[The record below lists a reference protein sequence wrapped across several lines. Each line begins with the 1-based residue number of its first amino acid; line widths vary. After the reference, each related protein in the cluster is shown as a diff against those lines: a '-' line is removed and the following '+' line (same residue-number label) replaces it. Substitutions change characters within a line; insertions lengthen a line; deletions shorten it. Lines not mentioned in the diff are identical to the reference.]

1 VETDGSRG
9 QGKAASSRRRGR
21 RRGLEIRPGSVKQ
34 ARLEA
39 GLSLGQVALGDI
51 SRTAIYFV
59 ETGKAKP
66 SMETLQLIAQ
76 RTGRP
81 IDFFLEADADRT
93 RAEARLLELERLLAT
108 GDNAGAVAA
117 GEAALTLHPDAETEA
132 HINLLTSRAHL
143 RLAEPVVGR
152 RLAIAARAHYERA
165 GDLLM
170 VAECLGNE
178 AQAAFLMEDP
188 SSVQIARGALATV
201 RSMKPVHRLTE
212 ARLLGVLGHALVHDH
227 QWEPAIKS
235 YEEAIAAADVVQDL
249 QSLSLFY
256 SGLSLSYE
264 STGQLERAGHYA
276 QRALT
281 IHQTLND
288 RLSLARSENNLGLL
302 LLHGGNPAAAEP
314 HIERAL
320 RLFEEV
326 GVETSRSHVLLSAA
340 ELALAKHDLGR
351 AEQLAKEALEL
362 ADRLGET
369 AAVAEA
375 HFWFAEIA
383 QARGDAHAVDAEF
396 AAALQDLDMAGGP
409 ERTARYRAAYAE
421 ILESRGDLAGANHQ
435 LKLALAELGA
445 RPAAAAIQRT
455 ATA

>member
-1 VETDGSRG
+1 METDGSRG

-39 GLSLGQVALGDI
+39 GLSLGQVALNDI

-93 RAEARLLELERLLAT
+93 RAEARLLELERLLAS

-117 GEAALTLHPDAETEA
+117 GEAALALHPDAATEA
-132 HINLLTSRAHL
+132 HINMLTSLAHL
-143 RLAEPVVGR
+143 RVAEPVVGR
-152 RLAIAARAHYERA
+152 RLAVAARAYYERT

-188 SSVQIARGALATV
+188 SSVQIAEGALATV
-201 RSMKPVHRLTE
+201 RSMKPVPRITE
-212 ARLLGVLGHALVHDH
+212 ARLLAVVGATLVHDH
-227 QWEPAIKS
+227 QWEKAIEF
-235 YEEAIAAADVVQDL
+235 YEQAIAAADVVQDL
-249 QSLSLFY
+249 KNLSLLY
-256 SGLSLSYE
+256 SGLSVSYE
-264 STGQLERAGHYA
+264 ATGQLERAGHYA
-276 QRALT
+276 QRALQ
-281 IHQTLND
+281 IHETLSD
-288 RLSLARSENNLGLL
+288 RMSLARSENNLGLL
-302 LLHGGNPAAAEP
+302 LLRGGNPAAAKP

-320 RLFEEV
+320 LLFEEV
-326 GVETSRSHVLLSAA
+326 GVETGKSHILLSSA
-340 ELALAKHDLGR
+340 ELALAKHELGT
-351 AEQLAKEALEL
+351 AEDFARQGLEL
-362 ADRLGET
+362 AGRLGENAT
-369 AAVAEA
+369 VAEA
-375 HFWFAEIA
+375 HFWFAQIA
-383 QARGDAHAVDAEF
+383 HARGDSRAVETEF
-396 AAALQDLDMAGGP
+396 AAALRDLDLAGGR

-421 ILESRGDLAGANHQ
+421 ILESRGDLAGANQQ

-445 RPAAAAIQRT
+445 QPAAAIQRT
-455 ATA
+455 ASA

>member
-1 VETDGSRG
+1 M
-9 QGKAASSRRRGR
+9 
-21 RRGLEIRPGSVKQ
+21 
-34 ARLEA
+34 EA

-81 IDFFLEADADRT
+81 IDFFLEADAGRT
-93 RAEARLLELERLLAT
+93 RAEAHLLEVERFLAT
-108 GDNAGAVAA
+108 GDNAGAAA
-117 GEAALTLHPDAETEA
+117 AADHRFGKPKVRQRGEHVDVCFGLRIRVQGECGLALHPDAETEA
-132 HINLLTSRAHL
+132 HINMLTSLAHL

-152 RLAIAARAHYERA
+152 RLAIAARTHYERT

-188 SSVQIARGALATV
+188 SSVQIAQGALATV
-201 RSMKPVHRLTE
+201 RSMKPVPRLTE

-249 QSLSLFY
+249 QTLSLFY

-302 LLHGGNPAAAEP
+302 VLHGGNPAAAEP

-326 GVETSRSHVLLSAA
+326 GAESGKSHVLLSMA
-340 ELALAKHDLGR
+340 ELALAKHQLDR
-351 AEQLAKEALEL
+351 AQHLAAEALEL
-362 ADRLGET
+362 AARLGESAT
-369 AAVAEA
+369 EAEA
-375 HFWFAEIA
+375 HFWFAQIA
-383 QARGDAHAVDAEF
+383 QARGDAQAADVEF
-396 AAALQDLDMAGGP
+396 AAALRDLDMAGGP
-409 ERTARYRAAYAE
+409 ERMARYRAAYAE
-421 ILESRGDLAGANHQ
+421 ILESRGDLAGANQQ

-445 RPAAAAIQRT
+445 GTAAAAMTRI
-455 ATA
+455 ASA